1 MQARSAATRQKILQ
15 AALSLFSQSGYDA
28 TGVAE
33 ICQAAGVSKGAFY
46 YHFPSKQALFLDLLE
61 GWLADLDRQL
71 VSLGAEHTS
80 APQAVYAMA
89 DLMPQ
94 VFQAAGGRFPILL
107 EFWTQARRE
116 PAIREAVIAP
126 YRRYQDFFTRLIE
139 EGITAGSLEAVE
151 ARLLSQVIVS
161 LAVGMLLQGLLDP
174 VGADWQRVARQGLE
188 LLFDGITG
196 SPT

>member
-33 ICQAAGVSKGAFY
+33 ICRAAGVSKGAFY

-80 APQAVYAMA
+80 VPQAVYAMA

-174 VGADWQRVARQGLE
+174 VEADWQRVARQGLE

>member
-33 ICQAAGVSKGAFY
+33 ICRAAGVSKGAFY

-61 GWLADLDRQL
+61 GWLADLDQQL
-71 VSLGAEHTS
+71 ASLQASHTS
-80 APQAVYAMA
+80 VPQAVYAMV

-174 VGADWQRVARQGLE
+174 VEADWQRVARQGLE